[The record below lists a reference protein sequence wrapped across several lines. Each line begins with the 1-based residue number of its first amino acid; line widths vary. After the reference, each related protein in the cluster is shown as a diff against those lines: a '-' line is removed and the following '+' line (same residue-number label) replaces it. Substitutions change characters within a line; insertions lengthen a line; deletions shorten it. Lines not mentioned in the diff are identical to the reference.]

1 VSGNEL
7 HGVLFH
13 PRWFYS
19 QDLHSVTFKDR
30 EYRTLDGTLPWDSS
44 SGCQTSYL
52 PLPAGGWEIAPNSQD
67 SRDVIAA
74 YPWGTECVLM
84 SSGSPVGTA
93 LASSPGGS
101 CGSSLYSSGA
111 TYKPSSCSR
120 RILLSRAST
129 VSVSKAGEVSY
140 AHTANRTADGRG
152 WPPRADDWVVV
163 CGTSR
168 AGAPVLVD
176 GVVRTTTKDGVDGG
190 LHMLV
195 GGDAPWSVAEVIALQ
210 ALKANACGM
219 PVLAAR

>member
-1 VSGNEL
+1 MSGNER

-13 PRWFYS
+13 PRWFYG

-44 SGCQTSYL
+44 VGCQSSYL

-101 CGSSLYSSGA
+101 CGSSLSSSGA
-111 TYKPSSCSR
+111 TYKPSYCSR
-120 RILLSRAST
+120 RILLSRARMVNYERESRVNVT
-129 VSVSKAGEVSY
+129 AAAGHGAIARVKAVSGP
-140 AHTANRTADGRG
+140 HR
-152 WPPRADDWVVV
+152 
-163 CGTSR
+163 
-168 AGAPVLVD
+168 
-176 GVVRTTTKDGVDGG
+176 
-190 LHMLV
+190 
-195 GGDAPWSVAEVIALQ
+195 
-210 ALKANACGM
+210 
-219 PVLAAR
+219 